1 MKKKNWKKQTS
12 IFLMGVLVAGMTS
25 NIYGAENVEKESG
38 IIENSAE
45 INDNEQDV
53 QEKNLE
59 VAEKKD
65 AADSWR
71 YENGELRNIEKPV
84 SKKARN
90 LARTV
95 TPWTNINGSFYN
107 SLGQKIEGVVAKGID
122 VSEHN
127 GTIDWNKL
135 KKTDVDYAII
145 RCGYGMN
152 QTNQDD
158 KKWSYNTSECEKA
171 GIPYGVYLYSYA
183 DSTQKA
189 VSEAEHVLRL
199 IKGKKLSYPIYY
211 DLEEQKV
218 RDKISESEIAK
229 IAKAFCDTIESSGYD
244 VGIYANTDW
253 FTGYLKDPVFN
264 NYKKWVAQYN
274 YKCTYSGSYTMWQ
287 CTSKGSV
294 NGITGNVDLNMDFG
308 TSGDVNGKILVKSNG
323 ETYCY
328 QKGEKL
334 YGEQNV
340 NDKWYYFDE
349 KTGEMQTGIYN
360 LGNKV
365 VYYGTDGAM
374 RYGEQNVNDKWY
386 YFDTRTGGMQTGIY
400 NLGNK
405 VVYYGTDGA
414 MRYGEQNINDKWYY
428 FDTRTGAMQY
438 GEKCIDGKW
447 YYFDTRTGEMQTG
460 IYNLG
465 NKVVYYGTDG
475 AMRYGEQN
483 VNDKWYYFDTR
494 TGGMQTG
501 IYNLGNKV
509 VYYGTDGAMRY
520 GEQNINGKW
529 YYFNESNGIMQIG
542 FCDLGNKVVY
552 YDADG
557 TMQYGEKCISGKWY
571 YFDKRTGAMQI
582 GFCDL
587 GNKIVYYG
595 TDGAMRY
602 GEQNINGKL
611 YYFDER
617 TGAMKNNW

>member
-414 MRYGEQNINDKWYY
+414 MRYGEQNINGKLYYFDKRTGAMQTGIYNLGNKVVYYGTDGAMRYGEQNINDKWYY

-520 GEQNINGKW
+520 GEQNINGK
-529 YYFNESNGIMQIG
+529 
-542 FCDLGNKVVY
+542 L
-552 YDADG
+552 
-557 TMQYGEKCISGKWY
+557 Y
-571 YFDKRTGAMQI
+571 YFDKRTGAMQTGI
-582 GFCDL
+582 YNL
-587 GNKIVYYG
+587 GNKVVYYG